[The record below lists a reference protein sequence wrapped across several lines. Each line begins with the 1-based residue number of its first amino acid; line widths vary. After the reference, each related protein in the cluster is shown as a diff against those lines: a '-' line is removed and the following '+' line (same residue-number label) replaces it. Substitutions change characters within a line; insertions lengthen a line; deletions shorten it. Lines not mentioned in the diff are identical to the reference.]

1 MATASSSVSAET
13 KLNLVKEIRTHEVAV
28 AELGHLP
35 ASRNYLI
42 RPKLSWGSSTRL
54 DFVIILFF
62 ESQTWLAVRNS
73 VYRSLLAAWLF
84 DGNDWKEEF
93 CGCRQTPTR

>member
-35 ASRNYLI
+35 ASRPVYQKSGN
-42 RPKLSWGSSTRL
+42 
-54 DFVIILFF
+54 LFF
-62 ESQTWLAVRNS
+62 RTTIQKATASEQKLLDSAKAKLGKLNS
-73 VYRSLLAAWLF
+73 S
-84 DGNDWKEEF
+84 
-93 CGCRQTPTR
+93 